1 MLILALRMKLISK
14 KNIFWTFHL
23 ISKMELMVLTK
34 SQAIGFFI
42 LIVYQTTHQTS
53 KSKFQIPS
61 KTDCRKTCLM
71 RRYSTQQVV
80 NRTMLW
86 RKVSLRL
93 ILNTTKI
100 NGKNQN
106 IELEILFGLT
116 HHSTQLYLQMLQKI
130 FLRLINRHSPKC
142 HRLHI
147 NRKKV
152 KVSYSCM
159 QNVPKINIII
169 KLKAIIVKLNPH
181 WATSWFHLTAK

>member
-1 MLILALRMKLISK
+1 
-14 KNIFWTFHL
+14 
-23 ISKMELMVLTK
+23 MELMVLTK

-42 LIVYQTTHQTS
+42 LISYQTTHQTS
-53 KSKFQIPS
+53 KNKFQIPS
-61 KTDCRKTCLM
+61 KTDSRKTCLM

-169 KLKAIIVKLNPH
+169 KLKAITVKLNPH